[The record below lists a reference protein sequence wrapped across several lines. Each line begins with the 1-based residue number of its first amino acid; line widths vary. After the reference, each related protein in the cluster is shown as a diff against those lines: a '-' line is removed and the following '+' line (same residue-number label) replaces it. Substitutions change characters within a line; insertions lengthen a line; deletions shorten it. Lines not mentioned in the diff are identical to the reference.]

1 MLQLT
6 PEEAA
11 EYKDT
16 PVVYNGDIGFFFE
29 PNELSL
35 ISRLPHTFLLVLTD
49 THHTGRGSSK
59 YATNSRDSRGISDI
73 DRTGLRGPN

>member
-29 PNELSL
+29 PNEYVTSPRWN
-35 ISRLPHTFLLVLTD
+35 IPERED
-49 THHTGRGSSK
+49 
-59 YATNSRDSRGISDI
+59 
-73 DRTGLRGPN
+73 

>member
-1 MLQLT
+1 MLKLT

-35 ISRLPHTFLLVLTD
+35 ISR
-49 THHTGRGSSK
+49 G
-59 YATNSRDSRGISDI
+59 
-73 DRTGLRGPN
+73 